1 MAPSYKFRYANAGVV
16 TMGLGE
22 YQLCP
27 KCNGERY
34 IPHPEGG
41 HASFCIICDGKG
53 IIVRPVIPLGVNW
66 EVYPDTGS
74 TVSKV
79 ETFTVW

>member
-1 MAPSYKFRYANAGVV
+1 M
-16 TMGLGE
+16 LGE

-41 HASFCIICDGKG
+41 HPQYCIICDGKG
-53 IIVRPVIPLGVNW
+53 IIARPVIAPAIDW
-66 EVYPDTGS
+66 QVYSDIGS
-74 TVSKV
+74 TVPWV
-79 ETFTVW
+79 ETFNIY